1 MGIALEERFGL
12 EALFKIRGPV
22 PAPNNVVVVAITKRS
37 AKQLGYSDKL
47 YEWSRHAHSQL
58 VNHLTELGASYI
70 AFDIFFEKARDQA
83 GDDAFAQSLEKSGR
97 VILFARAER
106 ESLPLQGTYQGD
118 LQFIKQPYELF
129 NNKALGAAPLILPKI
144 PARVNRFFTRHP
156 ATQQLTMHSEIW
168 RRQIQHNPDAIQAF
182 QRLPNSLLYNFYG
195 PPRSISTIEI
205 SDLFQSPDSYA
216 SMIRN
221 AIVFIGYS
229 AGEQP
234 DQKDGFYTA
243 YTSQRGLD
251 ISGVELAA
259 TAYANLMQGSYLKEF
274 PLWVFSLFCFAYGVA
289 IYFPSR
295 NFSPIVAALMVSASV
310 LLTTTLIYWLFA
322 AKQWWLPWFNSVL
335 VLTPLCAATGM
346 WLRSRELYSQKIRL
360 QWAFGKY
367 LPQDELQKLVQQ
379 KGLPAS
385 RDLHNSV
392 CLVTDAQGYSRLSES
407 LSPTELADLM
417 QEYYLAIIPAIRD
430 SGGIISDVAGDGVI
444 ALWPHLDA
452 HKAWDT
458 LRQAVERI
466 NTNIDQFN
474 AAHTKTPLPTRIGIH
489 AGEIILGH
497 FGAMDHHE
505 FRAMGDIINTTSRIE
520 GANKLLGTRVLVS
533 ENCVQKNDP
542 SLRDLGL
549 YQFVGKGNPLRLYTP
564 KQQMNSVL
572 LKQFQ
577 LALLQF
583 ENGSLDEA
591 KFLFE
596 SIIKEFPN
604 DEPSRYIAQYLNDRR
619 MADYKKEQVKK
630 GIITLSAK

>member
-1 MGIALEERFGL
+1 M
-12 EALFKIRGPV
+12 
-22 PAPNNVVVVAITKRS
+22 
-37 AKQLGYSDKL
+37 
-47 YEWSRHAHSQL
+47 
-58 VNHLTELGASYI
+58 
-70 AFDIFFEKARDQA
+70 
-83 GDDAFAQSLEKSGR
+83 
-97 VILFARAER
+97 
-106 ESLPLQGTYQGD
+106 
-118 LQFIKQPYELF
+118 
-129 NNKALGAAPLILPKI
+129 
-144 PARVNRFFTRHP
+144 
-156 ATQQLTMHSEIW
+156 
-168 RRQIQHNPDAIQAF
+168 
-182 QRLPNSLLYNFYG
+182 
-195 PPRSISTIEI
+195 
-205 SDLFQSPDSYA
+205 
-216 SMIRN
+216 
-221 AIVFIGYS
+221 
-229 AGEQP
+229 
-234 DQKDGFYTA
+234 
-243 YTSQRGLD
+243 
-251 ISGVELAA
+251 
-259 TAYANLMQGSYLKEF
+259 
-274 PLWVFSLFCFAYGVA
+274 
-289 IYFPSR
+289 
-295 NFSPIVAALMVSASV
+295 
-310 LLTTTLIYWLFA
+310 
-322 AKQWWLPWFNSVL
+322 
-335 VLTPLCAATGM
+335 
-346 WLRSRELYSQKIRL
+346 
-360 QWAFGKY
+360 
-367 LPQDELQKLVQQ
+367 PQDELQKLVQQ